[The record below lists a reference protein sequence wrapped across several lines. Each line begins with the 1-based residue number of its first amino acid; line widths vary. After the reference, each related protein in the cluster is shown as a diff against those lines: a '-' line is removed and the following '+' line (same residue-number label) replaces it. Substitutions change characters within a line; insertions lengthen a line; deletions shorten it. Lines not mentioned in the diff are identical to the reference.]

1 MPESSSPAVFG
12 EDLAATLAGLG
23 FRAVEPG
30 PRREESGWVHRG
42 LRRTTWSAGSMR
54 TRVSVTV
61 LSPARD
67 LADDALGEA
76 FAELERVVPLLNRHD
91 EASAISTLNDRG
103 VLDDPPPELWSVVRG
118 AQEVYRISAGA
129 FDVTVKPV
137 VDLLRGTTDHA
148 PVGEGEL
155 REARELVGMSA
166 VRAGEG
172 SIRFDKAGMGMTLDG
187 IAKGHVVD
195 RMAGVLLRRGLHR
208 WLIDAGGDI
217 RASGVNEED
226 RPWTIGVQDP
236 HKRGG
241 FPAVTELRGG
251 AIATS
256 GGYEDFFT
264 ADRTVHHVVDTAT
277 GRSPGRTLSASV
289 AAPTAMMADALATT
303 ALVLDP
309 ARAVALIETLPG
321 CACLLLGADGHRRRS
336 SRWRSVSESYR

>member
-1 MPESSSPAVFG
+1 M
-12 EDLAATLAGLG
+12 TLTI
-23 FRAVEPG
+23 VPYPG
-30 PRREESGWVHRG
+30 RRG
-42 LRRTTWSAGSMR
+42 LR
-54 TRVSVTV
+54 
-61 LSPARD
+61 
-67 LADDALGEA
+67 
-76 FAELERVVPLLNRHD
+76 
-91 EASAISTLNDRG
+91 
-103 VLDDPPPELWSVVRG
+103 
-118 AQEVYRISAGA
+118 
-129 FDVTVKPV
+129 
-137 VDLLRGTTDHA
+137 
-148 PVGEGEL
+148 
-155 REARELVGMSA
+155 
-166 VRAGEG
+166 
-172 SIRFDKAGMGMTLDG
+172 
-187 IAKGHVVD
+187 
-195 RMAGVLLRRGLHR
+195 R

-217 RASGVNEED
+217 RASGVNEKD

-236 HKRGG
+236 LKRGG

-336 SRWRSVSESYR
+336 SRWRSVSESHR